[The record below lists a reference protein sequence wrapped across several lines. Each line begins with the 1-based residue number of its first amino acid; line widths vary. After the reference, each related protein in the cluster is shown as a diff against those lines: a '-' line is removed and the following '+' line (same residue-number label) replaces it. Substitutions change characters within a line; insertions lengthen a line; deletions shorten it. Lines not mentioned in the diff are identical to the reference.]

1 MDQVNMRD
9 RADEPR
15 QLGFVPWHAESVA
28 ATLAAFDADSD
39 GLRSAEVRRRLER
52 YGYNRMPEGEG
63 RSALVRF
70 LAQFNNVLIYVL
82 LAAAVVTALL
92 GHWVD
97 TAVILLV
104 VLVNAVIGFIQE
116 GRAEQAL
123 DAIRTMISAQASVMR
138 DGQRRTIKAEELVP
152 GDIVLLEA
160 GDRVPADLRLL
171 RARSLRIDEA
181 ILTGGSVPVEKGSAP
196 VAQDAAPGDRT
207 CMAFSGSLAVAG
219 QGMGVVTGTG
229 IGTEIGRITALLG
242 EVETLTTPLVRQMN
256 RFARMLTGVI
266 LAVAA
271 AVFGIAVLVHETPW
285 GEAFM
290 AVVGL
295 AVAAIPEGLPAVM
308 TITLAI
314 GVQRMAARNAI
325 IRRLP
330 AVETLGSVSVICSD
344 KTGTLT
350 RNEMMAQTIVTSE
363 GRFEVTGSGYAPE
376 GEFLRDGK
384 AAVTIEGEP
393 ALTEIVRG
401 ACLCNDAGLRRTEAG
416 WAVDGDPME
425 GALVSLAMK
434 AGMDPQELRRRF
446 CRVDEIP
453 FDAQHRFMASLHHTP
468 EGGAILYVKGA
479 PEQVIAMCATERAPP
494 EERPLDPDRWTA
506 QADAAARQGQRIL
519 GVAAKRLPDLPSHPL
534 GFDDVE
540 NGLTMLGLLGLID
553 PPREEALAAVRECQ
567 SAGIRIKMITGD
579 HAATAG
585 AIAGALGIRGSDGAV
600 VTGVALDAM
609 DDGEFRSAVRDTAVF
624 ARTSPEHKLRIV
636 QALQADREVVVMTG
650 DGVNDA
656 PSLKQVDVGVAMGR
670 KGTEAAK
677 EAAEMVLADDN
688 FASIVAAVR
697 EGRTVYDN
705 LKKVIG
711 WTLPTNGG
719 EALAIISAMLLGL
732 TLPMTPVQIL
742 WINMVTAATLGLT
755 LAFEQPEPDVMR
767 HPPRRLDEPILSG
780 FLFWRIVFVSVLFV
794 IAAFGMFEWAIRRGL
809 SIEEARTI
817 VVNTLVVLEIFY
829 LFSVRFLHAPS
840 LTWKGLLGTR
850 PVLIGVGAVLL
861 GQLAF
866 TYLPPM
872 QALFQT
878 RAVSL
883 LDGAAIVATGAIL
896 LFILEGE
903 KRLRKHAGRRK
914 PTFDHR

>member
-1 MDQVNMRD
+1 MDQVVTGGQVE
-9 RADEPR
+9 EPR
-15 QLGFVPWHAESVA
+15 TPGIRAWHAASAE
-28 ATLAAFDADSD
+28 ATLAAFASRPE
-39 GLRSAEVRRRLER
+39 GLLPSEVRRRLELH
-52 YGYNRMPEGEG
+52 GYNRMPEGE
-63 RSALVRF
+63 RHSALSRF
-70 LAQFNNVLIYVL
+70 LSQFNNVLIYVL
-82 LAAAVVTALL
+82 LAAAAVTTFL

-104 VLVNAVIGFIQE
+104 VLTNAVIGFIQE

-123 DAIRTMISAQASVMR
+123 DAIRAMISAQASVIR
-138 DGQRRTIKAEELVP
+138 DGQRRTVKAEELVQ

-171 RARSLRIDEA
+171 RGRNLRIDEA
-181 ILTGGSVPVEKGSAP
+181 ILTGESVPVEKGAGP
-196 VAQDAAPGDRT
+196 VAADAALGDRT
-207 CMAFSGSLAVAG
+207 CMAFSGSLVVAG

-229 IGTEIGRITALLG
+229 AGTEIGRITALLH

-256 RFARMLTGVI
+256 QFARMLTGAI

-271 AVFGIAVLVHETPW
+271 MVFGFAVMVHETPW

-290 AVVGL
+290 AVIGL

-330 AVETLGSVSVICSD
+330 AVETPGSVSVICSD

-350 RNEMMAQTIVTSE
+350 RNEMMAQTVLTPD

-376 GEFLRDGK
+376 GEILSDGK
-384 AAVTIEGEP
+384 AVAMSEIPV
-393 ALTEIVRG
+393 LTEVVRG

-434 AGMDPQELRRRF
+434 AGMDPQELRHRF
-446 CRVDEIP
+446 GRVDEIP
-453 FDAQHRFMASLHHTP
+453 FDAQHRFMASLHRMP
-468 EGGAILYVKGA
+468 EDGAVLYVKGA
-479 PEQVIAMCATERAPP
+479 PERVIAMCDRDHASSG
-494 EERPLDPDRWTA
+494 ERPLDAGWWTA
-506 QADAAARQGQRIL
+506 QADAAARQGQRVL
-519 GVAAKRLPDLPSHPL
+519 GIAAKRLPDIRSGAL
-534 GFDDVE
+534 GFDEVE

-553 PPREEALAAVRECQ
+553 PPREEALAAVKECQ

-579 HAATAG
+579 HAATAA
-585 AIAGALGIRGSDGAV
+585 AIAETLGIRGSDEAA
-600 VTGVALDAM
+600 VTGAALDQM
-609 DDGEFRSAVRDTAVF
+609 SEGEFRSAVRDVTVF

-636 QALQADREVVVMTG
+636 QALQADRDVVVMTG

-656 PSLKQVDVGVAMGR
+656 PSLKQADVGVAMGR

-688 FASIVAAVR
+688 FASIVAAVH

-705 LKKVIG
+705 LKKVIA

-719 EALAIISAMLLGL
+719 EALAIIAAMLLGL
-732 TLPMTPVQIL
+732 TLPITPVQVL
-742 WINMVTAATLGLT
+742 WVNMITAATLGLT
-755 LAFEQPEPDVMR
+755 LAFEPPEPDVMHR
-767 HPPRRLDEPILSG
+767 PPRRPDEPILSG
-780 FLFWRIVFVSVLFV
+780 FLVWRIVFVSILFV
-794 IAAFGMFEWAIRRGL
+794 MAVFGMFEWAIRRGL
-809 SIEEARTI
+809 PIEEARTV

-840 LTWKGLLGTR
+840 LTWQGILGTR
-850 PVLIGVGAVLL
+850 PVLIGVGAVVLA
-861 GQLAF
+861 QFAF

-872 QALFQT
+872 QALFGT
-878 RAVSL
+878 RAISL
-883 LDGAAIVATGAIL
+883 LDGAAIIATGVIL
-896 LFILEGE
+896 LLILEGE
-903 KRLRKHAGRRK
+903 KRLWDRADRLKLL
-914 PTFDHR
+914 PNHR